1 MEKLQVF
8 KNLEFG
14 KIRVIEK
21 DGEPWFVGKD
31 VAEKLGYADAFGALK
46 KHVVVE
52 DKQNC
57 QNGSFE
63 SPRGM
68 TIINESGLYSLILSS
83 KLPTAQ
89 KFKHWVTSEVLPA
102 IRKHGK
108 YETAPSAPVGRSL
121 KTFYGKPVLFKTDI
135 AEHFK
140 IPARRVQSALESKKS
155 GCVRGRDFILLD
167 GMFFDQFK
175 AENKGRYFNP
185 NVPNVI
191 VILES
196 GLKKIC
202 QYLHFESVK
211 MTDIMPAKEVQPAVT
226 LKVAALPTRCETR
239 TDIPDN
245 AKIQECLARID
256 SQINAFQELARL
268 YNRYNTS
275 DTQKGITVALD
286 GIAGDFFVSV
296 SKLVKMEYG
305 YKEISI

>member
-8 KNLEFG
+8 KNSEFG

-21 DGEPWFVGKD
+21 DGEPWFVARD
-31 VAEKLGYADAFGALK
+31 VCQSLDINNSRQALTRLDNDEKADVSLNDGS
-46 KHVVVE
+46 
-52 DKQNC
+52 QNRSM
-57 QNGSFE
+57 N
-63 SPRGM
+63 
-68 TIINESGLYSLILSS
+68 IISEAGLYGLVLASR
-83 KLPTAQ
+83 KPEA
-89 KFKHWVTSEVLPA
+89 KAFKRWVKHEVLPA

-108 YETAPSAPVGRSL
+108 YETAPSAPVDRSL

-140 IPARRVQSALESKKS
+140 IPPRRVQSALESKKS
-155 GCVRGRDFILLD
+155 GCVRGRGFILLD

-185 NVPNVI
+185 NIPNVI

-211 MTDIMPAKEVQPAVT
+211 MTDIMSAKEVQPAAPM
-226 LKVAALPTRCETR
+226 KVAALPTRCETR